1 MNKEARQLSMAG
13 TEKYQSM
20 VGAFEA
26 EREGRRVLRR
36 LANRKLFLA
45 PEAGAQFALAGSHRA
60 GRTMRVSAV
69 IVEEFRARGWIAPRG
84 TAPETF
90 ALSESGAAWLAR
102 SGAPDPFGAMQQELA
117 QVSIMTPEGTR
128 VVTINEVE
136 SPIARLRI
144 RGQISPLQ
152 FEAGERLRQDF
163 TLAGMMPR
171 LCADLSAPIANS
183 ARGAKSAPMTEKL
196 IAARQRFRLAMAS
209 VGPGL
214 SDLLFDVCC
223 HLKGLETVEA
233 ANAWPMRSAG
243 IVLRIALDRLAL
255 HYGIASQPA
264 AARGRIRAWQA
275 PANAS
280 A

>member
-1 MNKEARQLSMAG
+1 MNKETSALGKAWTGKAKSH
-13 TEKYQSM
+13 
-20 VGAFEA
+20 VGHFEA

-36 LANRKLFLA
+36 LAGQRLFLA
-45 PEAGAQFALAGSHRA
+45 PETGAQFALAGSQRA

-69 IVEEFRARGWIAPRG
+69 IVEEFRMRGWIAPRG
-84 TAPETF
+84 TTPETF
-90 ALSESGAAWLAR
+90 AISDAGADWLAK
-102 SGAPDPFGAMQQELA
+102 SGAPDPFGAARQELE
-117 QVSIMTPEGTR
+117 SYRMMMPDGMR
-128 VVTINEVE
+128 DVTVNEVE
-136 SPIARLRI
+136 SPIARLRF
-144 RGQISPLQ
+144 RGQITPVQ

-163 TLAGMMPR
+163 TLAGLMPR
-171 LCADLSAPIANS
+171 LCADLTAPIANS

-233 ANAWPMRSAG
+233 TNAWPVRSAKV
-243 IVLRIALDRLAL
+243 VLQIALDRLAA
-255 HYGIASQPA
+255 HYGIATRSNKH
-264 AARGRIRAWQA
+264 RVRVWRAEVS
-275 PANAS
+275 AS

>member
-1 MNKEARQLSMAG
+1 MNKEAGQMGRASMGKSGA
-13 TEKYQSM
+13 M

-45 PEAGAQFALAGSHRA
+45 PELGAQFALAGSKRA

-69 IVEEFRARGWIAPRG
+69 IVEEFLARGWIAPRG
-84 TAPETF
+84 TTPETF
-90 ALSESGAAWLAR
+90 ALSETGAQWLAR
-102 SGAPDPFGAMQQELA
+102 SGAPDPFGTAQQELA
-117 QVSIMTPEGTR
+117 EISIMTPDGAR
-128 VVTINEVE
+128 SVTINEVE

-144 RGQISPLQ
+144 RGQITPVQ

-171 LCADLSAPIANS
+171 LCADLSAPISNS
-183 ARGAKSAPMTEKL
+183 ARGAKTAPMTEKL

-243 IVLRIALDRLAL
+243 IVLRIALDRLAV
-255 HYGIASQPA
+255 HYGIASQSS
-264 AARGRIRAWQA
+264 ARSRIRAWQA
-275 PANAS
+275 PVSAS

>member
-1 MNKEARQLSMAG
+1 MNKEAGQMGVAG
-13 TEKYQSM
+13 MGKSGAM

-45 PEAGAQFALAGSHRA
+45 PELGAQFALAGSKRA

-69 IVEEFRARGWIAPRG
+69 IVEEFLARGWIAPRG
-84 TAPETF
+84 TTPETF
-90 ALSESGAAWLAR
+90 ALSETGAQWLAR
-102 SGAPDPFGAMQQELA
+102 SGAPDPFGTAQQELA
-117 QVSIMTPEGTR
+117 EVSIMTPDGAR
-128 VVTINEVE
+128 SVTINEVE

-144 RGQISPLQ
+144 RGQITPVQ

-171 LCADLSAPIANS
+171 LCADLSAPISNS
-183 ARGAKSAPMTEKL
+183 ARGAKTVPMTEKL

-243 IVLRIALDRLAL
+243 IVLRIALDRLAV
-255 HYGIASQPA
+255 HYGIASQSSS
-264 AARGRIRAWQA
+264 RSRIRAWQA
-275 PANAS
+275 PVSAS